1 MKKALPSTVQR
12 SALAEQEHMGNYAL
26 WCYHQAMEKMV
37 KELGVENISHREV
50 PQTTLGK
57 VHETVFVLKN
67 GERHT
72 CRLELT
78 L

>member
-1 MKKALPSTVQR
+1 
-12 SALAEQEHMGNYAL
+12 
-26 WCYHQAMEKMV
+26 MEKMV